1 MENLQICRRLDC
13 QGFQGLF
20 YHKGQEYLASQC
32 FRMDGYYTECVIFKT
47 TNGQFTFEDALGE
60 YRKIDVEL
68 TRESLIDC
76 IEEFIGSLS

>member
-1 MENLQICRRLDC
+1 MENLQICIRPDFL
-13 QGFQGLF
+13 GFQGLF

-32 FRMDGYYTECVIFKT
+32 FRKDGNYTECVIFKT
-47 TNGQFTFEDALGE
+47 TNGQITFKDALGE

-76 IEEFIGSLS
+76 IEEFVASLS